1 MNQVSSQRWLATVL
15 GRVGFV
21 DMCRRGFCLPPVCG
35 VQPLGRTIPPAH
47 APATCSRS
55 RPMAGARTNM
65 PNQRIQFQPSML
77 MPEFQRCFGTEV
89 QCTEAVKPARRPDGF
104 RCPRC
109 AIAEHYAVGR
119 GSENKV
125 PFVAAVSVDSN
136 GPPLYVKLNLNSGFT
151 SKAISKWGV
160 QPDAGNACDQ

>member
-1 MNQVSSQRWLATVL
+1 MNS
-15 GRVGFV
+15 
-21 DMCRRGFCLPPVCG
+21 
-35 VQPLGRTIPPAH
+35 
-47 APATCSRS
+47 
-55 RPMAGARTNM
+55 
-65 PNQRIQFQPSML
+65 
-77 MPEFQRCFGTEV
+77 FGTEV
-89 QCTEAVKPARRPDGF
+89 QCTEAVERARRPDGF

-136 GPPLYVKLNLNSGFT
+136 DHPLYVKLNLTGGFT
-151 SKAISKWGV
+151 SKVISKWLG